1 MKAQEFKIAHY
12 KIKLSK
18 KLGSGGFGDI
28 FFGVNLKT
36 NEEVA
41 IKIESANSKSQLK
54 SETQLLWLLKGG
66 IGIPTVHYFLS
77 TSQYNFMIIDLLG
90 PSLDSL
96 LDYFVTNVSLK
107 SIVLIF
113 QQMLL
118 RIEFVHS
125 RHLIHRDIKP
135 ENFLIGTKKNNQL
148 IYLIDYGLAKRYRD
162 QKTGEHI
169 QYKDSKPLTGTA
181 RYASIFTH
189 LGIEQSRRDDLEC
202 LSYSI
207 IYLLKGKLPWQGLKA
222 KNTKEKNIKI
232 MNKKISSSIQN
243 LFEGFPVQFETY
255 YNYVRSLNFEEKP
268 DYDYLHDLIRSAVNM
283 LNIENDYIF
292 EWNKKRLEEI

>member
-135 ENFLIGTKKNNQL
+135 ENC
-148 IYLIDYGLAKRYRD
+148 
-162 QKTGEHI
+162 TG
-169 QYKDSKPLTGTA
+169 K
-181 RYASIFTH
+181 
-189 LGIEQSRRDDLEC
+189 
-202 LSYSI
+202 
-207 IYLLKGKLPWQGLKA
+207 
-222 KNTKEKNIKI
+222 
-232 MNKKISSSIQN
+232 
-243 LFEGFPVQFETY
+243 
-255 YNYVRSLNFEEKP
+255 
-268 DYDYLHDLIRSAVNM
+268 
-283 LNIENDYIF
+283 
-292 EWNKKRLEEI
+292 